1 MEATETSEREH
12 VLESMAEKVV
22 VGVEGRRQIRLFQAA
37 VLSSMRFLCTNSA
50 NGDSK
55 TFANSVPL
63 STNNGAAGF
72 AVGVGFAAGAAVGA
86 VGFAVG
92 GIGFAVGFAVGSI
105 AVGGIAGIAVGDKR
119 GGGERGGGGRLR
131 DSASVRVRISRAQ
144 EEEVETLRQ
153 KKRCRKKSS
162 KTTEET
168 NERKKETFFSAQ
180 ISYPDPNILEVG
192 HLRKKGRSRY
202 VFSPFLPT

>member
-1 MEATETSEREH
+1 MEATETSKDEH

-22 VGVEGRRQIRLFQAA
+22 VGVEGRRQIHSFQAA

-72 AVGVGFAAGAAVGA
+72 SVGVGFAAGAAVGA

-92 GIGFAVGFAVGSI
+92 GIGIAVGFAVGFAVGSI

-119 GGGERGGGGRLR
+119 GGGERLR

>member
-1 MEATETSEREH
+1 MEATETSKDEH

-22 VGVEGRRQIRLFQAA
+22 VGVEGRRQIHSFQAA

-63 STNNGAAGF
+63 STNNLGVGAAGF
-72 AVGVGFAAGAAVGA
+72 SVGVGFAAGAAVGA

-92 GIGFAVGFAVGSI
+92 GIGIAVGFAVGFAVGSI

-119 GGGERGGGGRLR
+119 GGGERLR

-153 KKRCRKKSS
+153 KKGVEKNRPRPQRRQ
-162 KTTEET
+162 T
-168 NERKKETFFSAQ
+168 NER
-180 ISYPDPNILEVG
+180 
-192 HLRKKGRSRY
+192 RKPS
-202 VFSPFLPT
+202 SPHRFRTLTRIF

>member
-1 MEATETSEREH
+1 MEATETSKDEH

-22 VGVEGRRQIRLFQAA
+22 VGVEGRRQIHSFQAA

-63 STNNGAAGF
+63 STNNLGVGAAGF
-72 AVGVGFAAGAAVGA
+72 SVGVGFAAGAAVGA

-92 GIGFAVGFAVGSI
+92 GIGIAVGFAVGSI

-119 GGGERGGGGRLR
+119 GGGERLR